1 MLDDLCENE
10 RLDEYSLHRE
20 ISTTQTKEDE
30 KDVQVIKKYIASKYK
45 ISNPGKLIHMITGVT
60 LSDEEA
66 DNWLNCIERGQK
78 HYLEHRESRIIDR
91 SKSLFNAIS
100 LKHVLKKKEHQKR
113 CRFEE
118 SLCRI
123 YKNN

>member
-10 RLDEYSLHRE
+10 RLDEYLLHRE

-30 KDVQVIKKYIASKYK
+30 KDVQVIKNYIASRCKM
-45 ISNPGKLIHMITGVT
+45 SNPGKLIHMITVVT

-66 DNWLNCIERGQK
+66 ENWFNCIERGQK

-91 SKSLFNAIS
+91 SKSLFNSIS
-100 LKHVLKKKEHQKR
+100 LKRVLKRKRAPKKM
-113 CRFEE
+113 
-118 SLCRI
+118 SI
-123 YKNN
+123 